1 MSNAHTRKF
10 PCFQVRLPR
19 SALLGATLLALAAC
33 TGTVKEEPVQRTE
46 TGDLP
51 ATDSGVIFYPPA
63 YFLEVS
69 QTTVV
74 IDKKGQLLATADSAD
89 PKTRCVPI
97 LSKKLVL
104 KADLNSPRRVYYASG
119 LLENN
124 KFAVEF
130 ADGMLKSVNTESQP
144 DRGATLSSLAGTAST
159 LAGIGLFGESFVE
172 EGGPAACNAGA
183 VVVGLER
190 YRLPN

>member
-1 MSNAHTRKF
+1 MSDTDIRSIGYPTRR
-10 PCFQVRLPR
+10 PPL
-19 SALLGATLLALAAC
+19 SALFGAALLALSAC

-46 TGDLP
+46 TGGLP

-74 IDKKGQLLATADSAD
+74 IDKKGQLLATADSND
-89 PKTRCVPI
+89 PETRCVPV

-130 ADGMLKSVNTESQP
+130 TDGMLKSVNTESQP
-144 DRGATLSSLAGTAST
+144 DRGATLSNVAGTLST
-159 LAGIGLFGESFVE
+159 LAGLGLFGEGVMP

-183 VVVGLER
+183 MVVGLER
-190 YRLPN
+190 YRLPD